1 MIVTIRARAKE
12 QQMKRRFTLVFLIAA
27 ALTIVWPAAS
37 IATAPNNEANTYAFF
52 LEVPNSAR
60 DSAGD
65 TLSVTGEGTF
75 GVHPKSATGGGN
87 YTFTAADGTTF
98 SGTWT
103 VNGLIAFQP
112 YGCGVLF
119 GNPIPPNLCGGRV
132 DLDVTATTPFGPQSA
147 QLTIYCE
154 IGSPPSSSEE
164 GITAVVPSVGSFN
177 RQTGGMNVYVKS

>member
-1 MIVTIRARAKE
+1 ME
-12 QQMKRRFTLVFLIAA
+12 
-27 ALTIVWPAAS
+27 
-37 IATAPNNEANTYAFF
+37 E
-52 LEVPNSAR
+52 PNSAQ

-65 TLSVTGEGTF
+65 TLAVTGEGMF
-75 GVHPKSATGGGN
+75 GVHPKSASGGGD

-112 YGCGVLF
+112 YGCGVIDGAPL
-119 GNPIPPNLCGGRV
+119 PPELCGGRV
-132 DLDVTATTPFGPQSA
+132 VLDVTATTPFGPQRS

-164 GITAVVPSVGSFN
+164 GITAVIPSVGSFT
-177 RQTGGMNVYVKS
+177 RQTGGMNVYVQSS